1 MDLISP
7 KLIAAFMAGILIFG
21 FAGCASNWLN
31 ANKKDRQNMATTGP
45 DFERLRAAMVREQ
58 LQGRDVKDPLVLAA
72 MLKVPRHEFVPLNI
86 IRSAY
91 EDSALPLALG
101 QTISQPYIVGFM
113 TQALKPAGGEKVL
126 EIGTGSGY
134 QAAVL
139 AEIVSEVY
147 SVEILPELA
156 DRARTLLTKMG
167 YKNIHI
173 RSGDGYEGWAEFAPF
188 DKIMVTAAPDS
199 VPPPLIEQLKI
210 GGRMILP
217 VGRFEQ
223 ELIII
228 EKRESGLVRQSSIP
242 VRFVPMTGK
251 AQELAH

>member
-1 MDLISP
+1 
-7 KLIAAFMAGILIFG
+7 
-21 FAGCASNWLN
+21 
-31 ANKKDRQNMATTGP
+31 
-45 DFERLRAAMVREQ
+45 
-58 LQGRDVKDPLVLAA
+58 
-72 MLKVPRHEFVPLNI
+72 
-86 IRSAY
+86 
-91 EDSALPLALG
+91 
-101 QTISQPYIVGFM
+101 
-113 TQALKPAGGEKVL
+113 VL
-126 EIGTGSGY
+126 EIGTGTGY